1 LRVAGI
7 TDPGYNVAVMS
18 ETSVFLPRDPT
29 LFGIPIDF
37 ILFGLTLLGV
47 AVFHHHTLR
56 VALTG
61 LVTISI
67 YKIAFTGFKAGDGVI
82 GFVAHLEHEWVILV
96 NLLCLLMG
104 FALLS
109 RHFEK
114 SHVPVVLPKFLPHDW
129 KGGFML
135 LAIVWLLS
143 SFLDNIAAALIG
155 GAMAHQLFR
164 AKVHIGYL
172 AAIVAASNAGGAW
185 SVLGDTTTTM
195 MWIAGVSPGQVFEAF
210 IAAAVALFVFGIPAA
225 IKQHKYSPLLQRV
238 HEHTH
243 LDWTRIRI
251 VGLILVLALS
261 TNVVVNTKFPE
272 YADSFPFIGVAVW
285 VAIVVTAGI
294 RRPDW
299 EVLPRALRSSIF
311 LLSLVLIASM
321 MPVERL
327 PHPSA
332 RTALGLGFLSSVF
345 DNIPLTALALKQDGY
360 DWGPLA
366 YAVGFGGSMIWFGS
380 SAGVAI
386 SSIFPEVRSV
396 VAWIKGG
403 WLIAV
408 AYIAGFIVMLMMIG
422 WHPEPK
428 RRLRHDNEQPTTDHL
443 QQIKV
448 GSQWVSSQPS
458 IVSRH

>member
-1 LRVAGI
+1 LSALSI
-7 TDPGYNVAVMS
+7 IHP
-18 ETSVFLPRDPT
+18 DPT
-29 LFGIPIDF
+29 IVGIPLDF

-47 AVFHHHTLR
+47 AVFHHHTMG

-61 LVTISI
+61 LLTITI
-67 YKIAFTGFKAGDGVI
+67 YKIVFTGFKTGDGVM
-82 GFVAHLEHEWVILV
+82 GFVSHLEHEWVILA

-114 SHVPVVLPKFLPHDW
+114 SRVPVALPKYLPHDW
-129 KGGFML
+129 KGGFIL
-135 LAIVWLLS
+135 LVIVWVLS

-172 AAIVAASNAGGAW
+172 AAIVAASNAGGSW

-195 MWIAGVSPGQVFEAF
+195 MWIAGVSPMQVFHASV
-210 IAAAVALFVFGIPAA
+210 AATTALFVFGIPAA
-225 IKQHKYSPLLQRV
+225 IKQHKYSPILGHT

-243 LDWTRIRI
+243 VDWVRIGI
-251 VGLILVLALS
+251 VGLILILALA
-261 TNVVVNTKFPE
+261 TNVTMNTKFPE
-272 YADSFPFIGVAVW
+272 HTDRFPFIGGAVW
-285 VAIVVTAGI
+285 VAILVSAGM

-299 EVLPRALRSSIF
+299 EVLPRAFRSSIF

-327 PHPSA
+327 PLASA
-332 RTALGLGFLSSVF
+332 QTAFGLGFLSAVF
-345 DNIPLTALALKQDGY
+345 DNIPLTALALQQGGY
-360 DWGPLA
+360 DWGGLA

-386 SSIFPEVRSV
+386 SSIFPEARSV
-396 VAWIKGG
+396 FAWVKGG
-403 WLIAV
+403 WLVAV
-408 AYIAGFIVMLMMIG
+408 AYVVGFIAMLMVVG
-422 WHPEPK
+422 WHPAPK
-428 RRLRHDNEQPTTDHL
+428 RRAKDTSSGSGVVQ
-443 QQIKV
+443 V
-448 GSQWVSSQPS
+448 GSIVCEDGSS
-458 IVSRH
+458 RLF

>member
-1 LRVAGI
+1 
-7 TDPGYNVAVMS
+7 VAVISDTIAM
-18 ETSVFLPRDPT
+18 PRDPT
-29 LFGIPIDF
+29 LFGISIDF
-37 ILFGLTLLGV
+37 VLFGLTLLGV
-47 AVFHHHTLR
+47 AVFHRHTLR

-67 YKIAFTGFKAGDGVI
+67 YKIAFTGFETGDGVM
-82 GFVAHLEHEWVILV
+82 GFVAHVENEWVILV

-114 SHVPVVLPKFLPHDW
+114 SHVPAVLPKFLPHDW

-164 AKVHIGYL
+164 ARVHIGYL
-172 AAIVAASNAGGAW
+172 AAIVAASNAGGSW

-195 MWIAGVSPGQVFEAF
+195 MWIAGVSPRQVFEAF

-225 IKQHKYSPLLQRV
+225 IKQHKYSPILERV
-238 HEHTH
+238 YEHTH
-243 LDWTRIRI
+243 LDWTRIGI
-251 VGLILVLALS
+251 VGLILILALA
-261 TNVVVNTKFPE
+261 TNVAVNTKFPE
-272 YADSFPFIGVAVW
+272 HTDSFPFIGVAVW
-285 VAIVVTAGI
+285 VAILTSAGM

-299 EVLPRALRSSIF
+299 EMLPRALRSSIF
-311 LLSLVLIASM
+311 LLSLVLMASM

-327 PHPSA
+327 PHASP
-332 RTALGLGFLSSVF
+332 RTTLGLGFLSAVF
-345 DNIPLTALALKQDGY
+345 DNIPLTALALKQGGY
-360 DWGPLA
+360 DWGLLA
-366 YAVGFGGSMIWFGS
+366 YAIGFGGSMIWFGS

-403 WLIAV
+403 WFVAV
-408 AYIAGFIVMLMMIG
+408 AYVTGFSVMLMVIG
-422 WHPEPK
+422 WHPEPL
-428 RRLRHDNEQPTTDHL
+428 RRPRHGPSEHRTPNIERPTPKFLHSTFD
-443 QQIKV
+443 V
-448 GSQWVSSQPS
+448 GRFTR
-458 IVSRH
+458 SRANRAN

>member
-1 LRVAGI
+1 VQQASLSRW
-7 TDPGYNVAVMS
+7 PGPLIPARTCGVTPNPA
-18 ETSVFLPRDPT
+18 

-47 AVFHHHTLR
+47 AVFHRHTLR

-61 LVTISI
+61 LATISI
-67 YKIAFTGFKAGDGVI
+67 YKIAFTGFKTGNGI
-82 GFVAHLEHEWVILV
+82 PCFVAQIEHEWVILV

-129 KGGFML
+129 KGGFLL
-135 LAIVWLLS
+135 LAVVWLLS
-143 SFLDNIAAALIG
+143 SFLDNIAAG
-155 GAMAHQLFR
+155 G
-164 AKVHIGYL
+164 
-172 AAIVAASNAGGAW
+172 SW

-195 MWIAGVSPGQVFEAF
+195 MWIAGVSPGQIFEAS
-210 IAAAVALFVFGIPAA
+210 IASVVALLVFGIPAA
-225 IKQHKYSPLLQRV
+225 IKQHRYSPIL
-238 HEHTH
+238 EHVRERTG
-243 LDWTRIRI
+243 LDWARIGI
-251 VGLILVLALS
+251 VGLILMLALA
-261 TNVVVNTKFPE
+261 TNVIVNTKFPE
-272 YADSFPFIGVAVW
+272 HSDSFPFIGVAVW
-285 VAIVVTAGI
+285 IAILVSAGM

-327 PHPSA
+327 PHASI
-332 RTALGLGFLSSVF
+332 RTTFGLGFLSAVF

-386 SSIFPEVRSV
+386 CSIFPEARSV

-403 WLIAV
+403 WFVIV
-408 AYIAGFIVMLMMIG
+408 AYVTGFSVMLMVLG

-428 RRLRHDNEQPTTDHL
+428 RRPSHGPSGGGIEQVD
-443 QQIKV
+443 IK
-448 GSQWVSSQPS
+448 
-458 IVSRH
+458 